1 MIHRPHLRRWA
12 SSRDGSY
19 AVELSAEAFLYE
31 CLPYALVRGT
41 PEVDNAAFVIV
52 NVEGADSTSVFAIAD
67 AFRRECSTSRL
78 SLAAS
83 ATALQK
89 LVDLNIDLDRI
100 SLMLDQVDVATP
112 LSEII
117 RDRIDSIRF
126 CPDFVAQAASH
137 IRIGF
142 VLESML
148 ALSRDLGACSLGP
161 APRSERVGLI
171 DRFAFDYLD
180 CPTLDALAAAAAVD
194 PGYAINPETAPINR
208 GWSTSRL

>member
-1 MIHRPHLRRWA
+1 MRRWA
-12 SSRDGSY
+12 SSRDDGY
-19 AVELSAEAFLYE
+19 ALELSAEAFLKE
-31 CLPYALVRGT
+31 SLPYARVRAT

-52 NVEGADSTSVFAIAD
+52 NVEGADSTSVIAIAD
-67 AFRRECSTSRL
+67 AFHRARSTSRL

-83 ATALQK
+83 TTALQK
-89 LVDLNIDLDRI
+89 LAGLNIDLDRI

-112 LSEII
+112 LSEVIW
-117 RDRIDSIRF
+117 DRIDSIRF
-126 CPDFVAQAASH
+126 RPDFVARASSH

-161 APRSERVGLI
+161 APGSGRVGLI
-171 DRFAFDYLD
+171 DRFAFDYLH
-180 CPTLDALAAAAAVD
+180 CPTLDAVAPVAAVG
-194 PGYAINPETAPINR
+194 PGYATTPETASVNR